1 MGSEWDMPHP
11 ADRVAR
17 TSSADQ
23 RGNGRASTSAARQDG
38 VLDPVALI
46 SLLTRNA
53 LRIVLIAAVLTAA
66 CVAAL
71 MFYPFPYKATAIVL
85 ADPRD
90 QRVTLQEDVL
100 PAIGAD
106 AAVLESMVQIVKSD
120 AFLLAT
126 MQELGLLGEADA
138 LGQTARLEAL
148 AKFRKKLTVERKGA
162 TYLVEI
168 SYAADDPEEAAR
180 IANGV
185 ADAFAASQNQSRSV
199 ATENAAKSLAS
210 RLVELRAKLNQ
221 SEEAVAQFKAENG
234 IVFVDQNNTLQMRQL
249 TELSQQLALAKN
261 ATEEARAR
269 YDEVKN
275 GGSIS
280 ISSQQTG
287 EGGQLAFLRQQR
299 AELAQQLEQQRQIYG
314 ARHPRILQTQQML
327 RGLDNQIGEERR
339 LLERQLKATLDV
351 AAAKQAELE
360 KQIGSLS
367 SGVSLTDAAQ
377 VKLDALEREAAA
389 NREIYQQF
397 LSRNKQTDELALL
410 VEDNVRVVSP
420 AVPPLRSTRPSI
432 SLVGPAIAVLSLAIA
447 AFVAIGR
454 DFGSIMRR
462 DDRLMPAEPAIRTS
476 ATRRRQP
483 VRAAEPAPHRRQAPM
498 RDPVSLLD
506 AWGSDDDRDSTETL
520 REQPDRL
527 RSTRDT
533 KGYSRRD
540 WRRAG

>member
-1 MGSEWDMPHP
+1 MRSEWDMPYP
-11 ADRVAR
+11 ASRGERAPHGEP
-17 TSSADQ
+17 Q
-23 RGNGRASTSAARQDG
+23 RPPSRNATQTPQDG
-38 VLDPVALI
+38 ILDPMALVGVLI
-46 SLLTRNA
+46 RNA
-53 LRIVLIAAVLTAA
+53 LKIGIVAAVLTAI

-71 MFYPFPYKATAIVL
+71 LSYPFPYKATAIVL

-126 MQELGLLGEADA
+126 MRDLGLMGEPGS
-138 LGQTARLEAL
+138 LSQTEQLEAL
-148 AKFRKKLTVERKGA
+148 GKFRKKLAVDRKGA

-168 SYAADDPEEAAR
+168 SYSADNGEEAAR

-185 ADAFAASQNQSRSV
+185 ADAFAQSQNQSRSV

-210 RLVELRAKLNQ
+210 RLVQLRAKLNA
-221 SEEAVAQFKAENG
+221 SEEAVQQFKAENG

-269 YDEVKN
+269 YEEVKN

-280 ISSQQTG
+280 ISSQQSG
-287 EGGQLAFLRQQR
+287 ESGQLSFLRQQR
-299 AELAQQLEQQRQIYG
+299 AELARSLDEQRQVYG
-314 ARHPRILQTQQML
+314 PRHPRIIQTQQAL
-327 RGLDNQIGEERR
+327 RGLDNQIAAERR
-339 LLERQLKATLDV
+339 LLEEQLKATLDV
-351 AAAKQAELE
+351 AVAKQTELE

-367 SGVSLTDAAQ
+367 SGVNLTEAAQ
-377 VKLDALEREAAA
+377 VKLYALEREAAA
-389 NREIYQQF
+389 DREIYQQF

-410 VEDNVRVVSP
+410 VEDNVRVVSE

-432 SLVGPAIAVLSLAIA
+432 TLVGPAIAMLCVVIA
-447 AFVAIGR
+447 ALVIAGR
-454 DFGSIMRR
+454 NFGSLMKNSPRPARTERQSKPTYVEEPPRR
-462 DDRLMPAEPAIRTS
+462 AKPPA
-476 ATRRRQP
+476 
-483 VRAAEPAPHRRQAPM
+483 HDY
-498 RDPVSLLD
+498 DPVSLLD
-506 AWGSDDDRDSTETL
+506 AWGDDNFDNDEEPASLL
-520 REQPDRL
+520 REQRDRL
-527 RSTRDT
+527 HAGRGTFRS
-533 KGYSRRD
+533 SRRE